1 MKRRCLI
8 LGLLFGTFF
17 VVSRS
22 SFAVDYVTGA
32 FETSKGLSIAN
43 VVEGGRTVYLSGG
56 DGAIDENGKDIS
68 NNLEAQVRHIF
79 YVFEHTLNKAGGTTA
94 DIVKLTVFLKDI
106 KDRNSFNALRKTLFV
121 DGNYPASSLVIV
133 KELPQP
139 EWVVEIDAIA
149 VIGDKCAAGRCVD
162 GK

>member
-1 MKRRCLI
+1 MKRLCL
-8 LGLLFGTFF
+8 LFGLLFGAPFAATN
-17 VVSRS
+17 S
-22 SFAVDYVTGA
+22 SAADYVTGD

-43 VVEGGRTVYLSGG
+43 VVEGGRTVYFSGG

-68 NNLEAQVRHIF
+68 YDLEAQVRHIF
-79 YVFEHTLNKAGGTTA
+79 YVFEQTLKKAGGTTA
-94 DIVKLTVFLKDI
+94 DIVKLTVFLRDL
-106 KDRNSFNALRKTLFV
+106 KDRNAFNSLRKTLFV
-121 DGNYPASSLVIV
+121 DGHYPASSLVIV

-149 VIGDKCAAGRCVD
+149 VIGDKCSAGRCVD

>member
-1 MKRRCLI
+1 MKRGCLI
-8 LGLLFGTFF
+8 LGLLFGTLFI
-17 VVSRS
+17 VSRS

-56 DGAIDENGKDIS
+56 DGSIDENGKDIS